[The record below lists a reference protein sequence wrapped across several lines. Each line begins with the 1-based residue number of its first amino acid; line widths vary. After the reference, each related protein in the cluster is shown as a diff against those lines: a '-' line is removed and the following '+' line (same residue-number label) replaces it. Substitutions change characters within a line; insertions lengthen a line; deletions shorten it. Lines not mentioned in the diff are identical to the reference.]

1 MNRHSLCLVIS
12 AAALAG
18 FLGTAR
24 AELNESPAVQPPVS
38 PAVQP
43 SVKADRPVPLPRPH
57 PVVASRRASPDQ
69 SAAAVAPQPQPI
81 CAWVACDQYL
91 IVGIGF

>member
-1 MNRHSLCLVIS
+1 MNRYSLCLAIS

-24 AELNESPAVQPPVS
+24 AELNESPAVQPP
-38 PAVQP
+38 
-43 SVKADRPVPLPRPH
+43 VKADRPVPLPRPH

-69 SAAAVAPQPQPI
+69 SAAAVTPPQPQPI